1 MARQVVY
8 VDDID
13 GSEDASTV
21 QFTVHGQSYEI
32 DLGPANRELFDKA
45 LAQFVNA
52 ARKGEAVVHV
62 SEARRTA
69 TTTRHRPGQGQS
81 REQGQAIREWGRK
94 NGFQVSER
102 GRIPNPLQQAYD
114 QAHQGKAAGLAA
126 SMPGLSAKVV
136 RPPLPTA
143 EQLAEVHEQSQP
155 KPQPKPA
162 PPAALFSAP
171 EVKGEGNSGGNEADS
186 GSEGIETIEVTS
198 AGVKAWMESKGM
210 PTDGVKF
217 LARLGAFKKGHP
229 GVKVKYIKD
238 DEAKAS

>member
-52 ARKGEAVVHV
+52 ARKGEAVAPVPQRM
-62 SEARRTA
+62 S
-69 TTTRHRPGQGQS
+69 HRPAGVGGKQGQS
-81 REQGQAIREWGRK
+81 REQGQAVRTWGRA

-102 GRIPNPLQQAYD
+102 GRIPNPLQEAYD
-114 QAHQGKAAGLAA
+114 QAHQGRPARGVPQPTV
-126 SMPGLSAKVV
+126 STP

-229 GVKVKYIKD
+229 GVKVRYIKD